1 MAERRTYQGF
11 EYERTA
17 DGWKRVG
24 VAQTGP
30 AVAPIGGITIG
41 TPDPTLS
48 SKIKKTGNEAA
59 ASEYDPALAAA
70 QLQAILL
77 QNRMREKELND
88 PTVKYRALTDK
99 ASERLEGDVGTYAS
113 LKRSLGGFQDAYAG
127 NTITGGLENAVQGVY
142 GGFGTPGQRDWWA
155 DFRSTDNIIR
165 NTLFGSALTP
175 GEKQAYEATTISER
189 MDPAEVRKNLER
201 RAGII
206 EGALQR
212 RVRGLK
218 ANKFDPQAVDAYLG
232 EFAPV
237 LNQQAGS
244 VPNKDDRSPAV
255 AAIGGIPN
263 VAPPAGPDQIDPTGG
278 SPLLSPQDRAF
289 LSQNARTLGPDG
301 VRQYVAARG
310 LRIPE
315 NEIQAAFDYYSKG
328 GSQNPVVNVP
338 QGEGSALGRAVA
350 SPVGGFATTA
360 LDNLTAGNLDS
371 VGGMLGFDP
380 ATIRAGLEA
389 QSQTNPTAST
399 LGSFAGALAGTE
411 LTGGL
416 MAGLPV
422 LSRLA
427 KVGGGIIPDMAFG
440 AATGAGT
447 ADDGDRLTGALT
459 GAGLAGAGNVI
470 GGAIVGG
477 AGRAVRGVS
486 APAVRRLHEA
496 GVPLT
501 TGQIMG
507 GSGVVGRTIKSLED
521 ASESVPLLGS
531 LIRTRRDEGIQG
543 FNRAAF
549 KEALEPINA
558 QVQGT
563 IGNDAIEQ
571 AQSLV
576 GDAYT
581 QALGGVNLTPDD
593 AYQAAISQATA
604 TGQDLPGGL
613 SGIFNAILKNRV
625 TPQITETGMSGR
637 GLQAALQ
644 GLRKDSGDVIRKG
657 EIQGDLLKGATVDV
671 EDALMDMAERQ
682 APGTVS
688 GLQDAN
694 SAFRNLSII
703 EDAALKADNAGG
715 VFTPAQLGMATKQN
729 AKRFGG
735 KHAAARGDV
744 PMRELQ
750 QAGQDILP
758 STMGNSGT
766 TDRLLATAVLPGLLG
781 GAAATGSA
789 TDYLSPEAAGG
800 LGIMSALATRQG
812 RNALQKLLVSRP
824 EAARSIGDQ
833 IYNNRALGSMIGAPL
848 LIAGGT
854 Q

>member
-17 DGWKRVG
+17 DGWRRVG

-41 TPDPTLS
+41 TPSPDFPYQAPQAAANLAIAQGKVAMTPAEIR
-48 SKIKKTGNEAA
+48 KAEADARAADAAARKAEAEAATGNLEAQKNA
-59 ASEYDPALAAA
+59 DAKRGRAENLKAL
-70 QLQAILL
+70 QSQID
-77 QNRMREKELND
+77 R
-88 PTVKYRALTDK
+88 V
-99 ASERLEGDVGTYAS
+99 
-113 LKRSLGGFQDAYAG
+113 RSLYTQNLRGGAPNGLNRFIPNLIRPDLGQFDTAGAGLAEQALGAFRVPGVGSQSDAELRAFVEANRPLQTDSDLEIEEKLANIQRRLDAANAG
-127 NTITGGLENAVQGVY
+127 LGI
-142 GGFGTPGQRDWWA
+142 GTPA
-155 DFRSTDNIIR
+155 
-165 NTLFGSALTP
+165 
-175 GEKQAYEATTISER
+175 
-189 MDPAEVRKNLER
+189 
-201 RAGII
+201 
-206 EGALQR
+206 
-212 RVRGLK
+212 
-218 ANKFDPQAVDAYLG
+218 
-232 EFAPV
+232 
-237 LNQQAGS
+237 
-244 VPNKDDRSPAV
+244 KDDRRPAI

-278 SPLLSPQDRAF
+278 NPLLSPQDRAF

-315 NEIQAAFDYYSKG
+315 DEIQAAFDYYSKG

-338 QGEGSALGRAVA
+338 QGEGSVVGRMAA
-350 SPVGGFATTA
+350 SPVGSFAISA
-360 LDNLTAGNLDS
+360 GDLAAGGLLD
-371 VGGMLGFDP
+371 
-380 ATIRAGLEA
+380 EA
-389 QSQTNPTAST
+389 
-399 LGSFAGALAGTE
+399 AGAL
-411 LTGGL
+411 GGDSG
-416 MAGLPV
+416 AV
-422 LSRLA
+422 RQAIDLSRERNPTSSLLGSLA
-427 KVGGGIIPDMAFG
+427 GGAIGALGAGKIAGAVPGIGARAAAIGGGIIPDLLYG
-440 AATGAGT
+440 GVYGAGS
-447 ADDGDRLTGALT
+447 AEDGDRLTGALT

-486 APAVRRLHEA
+486 APAVRRLHEV

-625 TPQITETGMSGR
+625 TPQITEMGMSGR

-671 EDALMDMAERQ
+671 EDALMDLAERQ
-682 APGTVS
+682 APGTVG
-688 GLQDAN
+688 GLRDAN
-694 SAFRNLSII
+694 SAFRNLSIL

-848 LIAGGT
+848 LLGVGS